1 MRVILQRVKRA
12 EVRVDG
18 ATVGHIGPG
27 LLLLVGLGRGD
38 GEDELRWMA
47 RKIAGLRLFAGEGGG
62 FDRSLV
68 DMGYE
73 VLAVSQ
79 FTLYGDCRKGRRPS
93 FNGALGPEE
102 AKPLMARFLE
112 ILAEEKINR
121 VESGRFGAMMEVD
134 LVNDG
139 PVTLTLVREAG
150 GGSQ

>member
-1 MRVILQRVKRA
+1 
-12 EVRVDG
+12 
-18 ATVGHIGPG
+18 
-27 LLLLVGLGRGD
+27 
-38 GEDELRWMA
+38 
-47 RKIAGLRLFAGEGGG
+47 
-62 FDRSLV
+62 
-68 DMGYE
+68 MGYE

-93 FNGALGPEE
+93 FDGALGPEE

>member
-79 FTLYGDCRKGRRPS
+79 FTLYGD
-93 FNGALGPEE
+93 
-102 AKPLMARFLE
+102 
-112 ILAEEKINR
+112 
-121 VESGRFGAMMEVD
+121 
-134 LVNDG
+134 
-139 PVTLTLVREAG
+139 
-150 GGSQ
+150 